1 MLFRSSVMGGR
12 RELVKEYLSIE
23 WWWMIGGL
31 SGKML
36 MNVEEER
43 GEGIILGMSLK
54 EFLGGV

>member
-1 MLFRSSVMGGR
+1 MGGR

-43 GEGIILGMSLK
+43 GGGIILGM
-54 EFLGGV
+54 FLRDVFKNVG

>member
-1 MLFRSSVMGGR
+1 MGGR